1 MAPAFPADAKGLMK
15 SAVRDDNPV
24 LYLEHKWI
32 YRRIKEQVPT
42 DPDFLVP
49 IGKAEVKRAGTDV
62 SIVTYGALVHK
73 SLEAAE
79 NLAQRGISAEVVD
92 LRTVHPIDEE
102 TVLSSIA
109 KTSRAL
115 VVSESY
121 RFVGIGA
128 EVGATIA
135 EKAFEHLDAPV
146 TRLSPPNMP
155 VPFSPTLE
163 DAFLP
168 QVADIERA
176 VEELSAW

>member
-1 MAPAFPADAKGLMK
+1 MNDIMRPATEWELKSMMAAL
-15 SAVRDDNPV
+15 
-24 LYLEHKWI
+24 
-32 YRRIKEQVPT
+32 
-42 DPDFLVP
+42 
-49 IGKAEVKRAGTDV
+49 AE
-62 SIVTYGALVHK
+62 
-73 SLEAAE
+73 
-79 NLAQRGISAEVVD
+79 RGISVEVVD

-102 TVLSSIA
+102 TVLASIA

-115 VVSESY
+115 VVTESY

-135 EKAFEHLDAPV
+135 EKAFDQLDAPV
-146 TRLSPPNMP
+146 RRLAPPNMP